1 MPGSRAVMAGLEAL
15 CTRESSKEL
24 ANRALGKP
32 NWDSPDEC
40 FGGRDDANAIGHPG
54 MIPLSG
60 PTGKWLEID
69 GARAKSTQRAQQAQF
84 MQMTKASLK

>member
-24 ANRALGKP
+24 ASRA

-69 GARAKSTQRAQQAQF
+69 GAGAREVNSQRAQQAQF